1 MHFPAVNRRPRP
13 MSSEH
18 THSRTSEKGEVGV
31 IPAGDGEGDGRAK
44 TTGSEPVQHQPYL
57 HTERVL
63 PRPSGLRNL
72 RSHTSEKS
80 LPACIPMLK
89 KYIFSPR
96 NTSSSIFQK

>member
-1 MHFPAVNRRPRP
+1 MLFPAVNRRPRH

-18 THSRTSEKGEVGV
+18 THSRTSERGEVGV
-31 IPAGDGEGDGRAK
+31 APAGDGEGDGRAK

-96 NTSSSIFQK
+96 NTSSRN